1 VCHNMHIGIESILP
15 LTYVHA
21 MVMVSFLLYTQVG
34 LYSTLFSSN
43 CETFVEVEETG
54 ISYDTLLY
62 LYAYCTNYVT
72 VKMAHTDSDAP
83 VSDQGCHISN

>member
-15 LTYVHA
+15 LTYVHT
-21 MVMVSFLLYTQVG
+21 MVMVSSLLYTQVG
-34 LYSTLFSSN
+34 LYSTIFSSN

-62 LYAYCTNYVT
+62 LYDILRTFVPGEKHPLANNP
-72 VKMAHTDSDAP
+72 K
-83 VSDQGCHISN
+83 